1 MNAMTSPSTA
11 GASHTPAGFR
21 RYPCAVRLRLI
32 PREERFF
39 DLFAEDA
46 ANVLGAARLF
56 EAMLRSYDAP
66 EERAREIREAEHRGD
81 EISHDIGHRLEAT
94 FVTPFDREDIH
105 ALISALDDVLDYVEE
120 AADTFILYRIEAPT
134 AVAVQQ
140 ATIIVKQCEQLQE
153 ALSNLRGFKGLDKY
167 WIEVHRLENEG
178 DQIARKAIAD
188 LFAGGGHPIELIKW
202 KEIYNLLEQTIDKAE
217 DVANIIERITIKHA

>member
-1 MNAMTSPSTA
+1 MR
-11 GASHTPAGFR
+11 F
-21 RYPCAVRLRLI
+21 RLI

-46 ANVLGAARLF
+46 ANVLAAARLL

-66 EERAREIREAEHRGD
+66 EQRAAEIRDLEHRGD
-81 EISHDIGHRLEAT
+81 ELSHEIGKRLERT

-105 ALISALDDVLDYVEE
+105 ALISALDDVLDFVEE
-120 AADTFILYRIEAPT
+120 SADTFVLYRIEAPT
-134 AVAVQQ
+134 AVAIQQ
-140 ATIIVKQCEQLQE
+140 AAIVVRQCEQLSQ
-153 ALSNLRGFKGLDKY
+153 ALGQLRGFKGLEPY

-178 DQIARKAIAD
+178 DQLARNAIAA
-188 LFAGGGHPIELIKW
+188 LFADGAEPLEVIRW
-202 KEIYNLLEQTIDKAE
+202 KEIYSLLEQTIDKCE

>member
-1 MNAMTSPSTA
+1 MRFN
-11 GASHTPAGFR
+11 
-21 RYPCAVRLRLI
+21 LI

-39 DLFAEDA
+39 DMFEEDVT
-46 ANVLGAARLF
+46 NVLNAARLF
-56 EAMLRSYDAP
+56 EAMLRTYDSP
-66 EERAREIREAEHRGD
+66 EERAREIRELEHRGD
-81 EISHDIGHRLEAT
+81 ELSHEIGRRLEKT

-105 ALISALDDVLDYVEE
+105 ALISALDDVIDFIEE
-120 AADTFILYRIEAPT
+120 SADTFILYRVDAPT

-153 ALSNLRGFKGLDKY
+153 ALANLRGFKGLEKY

-178 DQIARKAIAD
+178 DQLARQAIAD
-188 LFAGGGHPIELIKW
+188 LFSGGGHPLEVIKW
-202 KEIYNLLEQTIDKAE
+202 KEIYGLLEQTIDKAE

>member
-1 MNAMTSPSTA
+1 MH
-11 GASHTPAGFR
+11 GAVRPPASARR
-21 RYPCAVRLRLI
+21 RYPLGVRLRLI

-66 EERAREIREAEHRGD
+66 EERAREIRDAEHRGD
-81 EISHDIGHRLEAT
+81 EISHETGRRLEST

-105 ALISALDDVLDYVEE
+105 ALISALDDVLDFIEE
-120 AADTFILYRIEAPT
+120 CADTFILYRIEAPT

-140 ATIIVKQCEQLQE
+140 ASIIVKQCEQLQE
-153 ALSNLRGFKGLDKY
+153 ALANLRGFKGLERY
-167 WIEVHRLENEG
+167 WI
-178 DQIARKAIAD
+178 
-188 LFAGGGHPIELIKW
+188 
-202 KEIYNLLEQTIDKAE
+202 
-217 DVANIIERITIKHA
+217 